1 MNVRRHSSLSGIG
14 LAALFCV
21 GLAPMAAADG
31 KPAAMPDTGR
41 LGQQWWQLAMS
52 IPAAGH
58 PLLDDSGKLC
68 MVGQHGST
76 WFLNTAAG
84 PLDEPART
92 TCTIPEG
99 MPIFFPLYAII
110 CNPFPGETIQD
121 NIAICKEAA
130 DAADILR
137 LVIDG
142 KVRNDLIQRRV
153 RRSPFPVTLPAE
165 NLFGY
170 PAGIFD
176 SVHDGHFALIPPLP
190 RGTHIVRAR
199 GGTSVDGFGF
209 DVIYRLHIVRPAP
222 NVPIP

>member
-1 MNVRRHSSLSGIG
+1 MNYRRHGTYSAIGI
-14 LAALFCV
+14 AALFV
-21 GLAPMAAADG
+21 GFAPMAAADG

-52 IPAAGH
+52 LPAAGH

-76 WFLNTAAG
+76 WFLNTSAG
-84 PLDEPART
+84 PLGEPAHT

-153 RRSPFPVTLPAE
+153 RRSPFPVTLPDE

-176 SVHDGHFALIPPLP
+176 SVHDGYFALIPPMAL
-190 RGTHIVRAR
+190 GTHIIRAR

-209 DVIYRLHIVRPAP
+209 DIRYRVHIVKPTRH
-222 NVPIP
+222 VPLP